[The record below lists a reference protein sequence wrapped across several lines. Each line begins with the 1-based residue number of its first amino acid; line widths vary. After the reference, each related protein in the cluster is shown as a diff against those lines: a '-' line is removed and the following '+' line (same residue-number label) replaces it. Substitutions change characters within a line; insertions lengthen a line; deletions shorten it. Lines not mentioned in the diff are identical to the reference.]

1 MMFPTLHLNGTSY
14 DELYRQL
21 SEACSAIN
29 DAIAKVEEA
38 TPNSRD
44 YYVKGDAA
52 MPSAMREHVDRVRRL
67 VAVKNELFSILEDVD
82 RQQSEREAI
91 KAGAR

>member
-14 DELYRQL
+14 DELYRQY
-21 SEACSAIN
+21 SEACAAI
-29 DAIAKVEEA
+29 DQAIRIVEDA

-52 MPSAMREHVDRVRRL
+52 MPSAVREHVDRLRRL
-67 VAVKNELFSILEDVD
+67 AAVKDELYSILEDVD
-82 RQQSEREAI
+82 RQQSEHEAI